1 MMRVFVEGIGL
12 LGPGLA
18 GWPASRPVLRGEAA
32 FQPAEFAPSPV
43 AQLPPAERRRTGAAV
58 KLAIAVGLEALAQ
71 AGRDAPGM
79 IADMA
84 TVFAS
89 SGSDGDTIDAILTVL
104 ATEQRE
110 VSPTRFHNSV
120 HNAPSGYWALAC
132 AATAPST
139 SLCGFDGSFAIGLLD
154 AAAQVTV
161 ETRAVTLIAYDLPY
175 PEPLHAAR
183 PIGTSFGVAL
193 VLTPER
199 TERSLAELRIRL
211 RQDGATG
218 TALRDA
224 GLEALR
230 RDNPAARGLPLLGAI
245 AAGGGAVGIEGID
258 GAIVAID
265 IVAP

>member
-1 MMRVFVEGIGL
+1 MMRVFVEGVGL

-32 FQPAEFAPSPV
+32 FQPAEFALPPV
-43 AQLPPAERRRTGAAV
+43 AQLPPAERRRTGAAI

-71 AGRDAPGM
+71 AGRDP
-79 IADMA
+79 ADMA
-84 TVFAS
+84 TVFTS

-120 HNAPSGYWALAC
+120 HNAPSGYWALAY

-161 ETRAVTLIAYDLPY
+161 ENRAVTLIAYDLPY
-175 PEPLHAAR
+175 PEPLHTVR
-183 PIGTSFGVAL
+183 PIGAGFGVAL

-199 TERSLAELRIRL
+199 TQRSLAELRIRL

-218 TALRDA
+218 TAMRDA

-230 RDNPAARGLPLLGAI
+230 LDNPAARGLSLLGAI
-245 AAGGGAVGIEGID
+245 AAGGGTVGIEGIE
-258 GAIVAID
+258 GAIVAVD

>member
-1 MMRVFVEGIGL
+1 MMRVFVEGVGL
-12 LGPGLA
+12 LAPGLA
-18 GWPASRPVLRGEAA
+18 GWPASQPVLRGEAA
-32 FQPAEFAPSPV
+32 FQPVEIALPPV
-43 AQLPPAERRRTGAAV
+43 AQLPPAERRRTGAVV

-71 AGRDAPGM
+71 VGRDP
-79 IADMA
+79 ADMA
-84 TVFAS
+84 TVFTS

-139 SLCGFDGSFAIGLLD
+139 SLCGYDGSFAIGLLD
-154 AAAQVTV
+154 AAAQATA
-161 ETRAVTLIAYDLPY
+161 ENRAVTLIAYDLPY
-175 PEPLHAAR
+175 PGPLHAVR
-183 PIGTSFGVAL
+183 PIGASFGVAL

-199 TERSLAELRIRL
+199 TERSLAELGIRL

-230 RDNPAARGLPLLGAI
+230 RGNPAARSLPLLGAI
-245 AAGGGAVGIEGID
+245 AAGAGAVGIEGID
-258 GAIVAID
+258 GAIVAVD
-265 IVAP
+265 IAAP